1 MNDRDSSHDPY
12 PRDGNRAVAL
22 VTGGTHGIG
31 RACVLSLSRAG
42 YDVVFMG
49 RGDDGAAEVQREC
62 PGVTKFIS
70 GDVRSADDAKAV
82 VGAALELGSGRIKAL
97 VNNAG
102 QTRRSGFLETT
113 VEDWDALMAV
123 NARSAYLFS
132 RHAMDGLMAAR
143 GAVVNVSS
151 VAGLF
156 GEEELAIYAASKAAL
171 LALTRSLALEFGHAV
186 RFNAICPGQIATR
199 MMDRVRMDPALEAA
213 VAARIPVGR
222 LGVPAEVA
230 SLATWLLSPEASFVN
245 GATIT
250 VDGGET
256 AGLRRIRP

>member
-1 MNDRDSSHDPY
+1 MNEEQVSRGSP
-12 PRDGNRAVAL
+12 PRGDDKTIAI

-42 YDVVFMG
+42 YDVLFMD
-49 RGDDGAAEVQREC
+49 RDVDGADEVQMACVGE
-62 PGVTKFIS
+62 TKFIP
-70 GDVRSADDAKAV
+70 GDVRSPDDTKAV
-82 VGAALELGSGRIKAL
+82 VGAALELGKGRISAL

-113 VEDWDALMAV
+113 VEDWDALMAI

-132 RHAMDGLMAAR
+132 RYALDGLIAAR
-143 GAVVNVSS
+143 GAVVNISS

-199 MMDRVRMDPALEAA
+199 MMDRVRRDPALEAA
-213 VAARIPVGR
+213 VAGRIPVGR
-222 LGVPAEVA
+222 LGTTSEVA
-230 SLATWLLSPEASFVN
+230 ALATWLLSREASFVN

-256 AGLRRIRP
+256 AGLRKIRL